1 MTTPALRE
9 HAILAYRAL
18 QACDEFIANCEPE
31 SSAESDLTEDLR
43 RQVQDASM
51 GLFADLWP
59 GHLPD
64 SGEPLPADCIARV
77 HTLDDLLLAIAKV
90 TAMGARLGQ
99 SVRVTVVPMMADVTD
114 QSTPAVKEYA
124 NE

>member
-1 MTTPALRE
+1 MTVSLRE

-18 QACDEFIANCEPE
+18 QACADVLETIAPE
-31 SSAESDLTEDLR
+31 STEEAALTQALQD
-43 RQVQDASM
+43 QVQAAAL

-64 SGEPLPADCIARV
+64 GGEPLPADCIARV
-77 HTLDDLLLAIAKV
+77 HTHEDLLLAIGKA

-99 SVRVTVVPMMADVTD
+99 SVRVAVVPMRADSAKD
-114 QSTPAVKEYA
+114 QSTPVGLR
-124 NE
+124 